1 MSAAMSG
8 PEPIDI
14 QSSLQDL
21 DYSRLLSIHLLSHNN
36 NKRK

>member
-21 DYSRLLSIHLLSHNN
+21 DYSRLLSIQFIS
-36 NKRK
+36 